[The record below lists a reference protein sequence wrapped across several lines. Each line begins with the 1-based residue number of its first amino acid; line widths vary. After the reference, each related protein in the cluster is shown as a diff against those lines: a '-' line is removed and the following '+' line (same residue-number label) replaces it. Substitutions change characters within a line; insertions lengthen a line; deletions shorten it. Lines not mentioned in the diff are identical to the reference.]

1 MTVSRSRVTQTE
13 AGAWRLEE
21 DDENRII
28 CQFLFL
34 ATGQLVVLDAGLPES
49 PRGGL
54 VPLIREVAA
63 EVTDIQ
69 LLITHVDADHCGG
82 TELLRK
88 EFPTLRVVSHAR
100 ETPPLGDPER
110 TIRERYEGFAQSDGL
125 TLDNAART
133 RIRSR
138 IGQAFDVDAT
148 FNEPTRTLFEA
159 PRTIALHLPGHSAGH
174 AGVWRPEARAL
185 YCGDAL
191 MGYGIRNRDDSLL
204 YPPQFVDLAQYLGT
218 IELVRRLDPYVI
230 YCAHEQPILGDQ
242 VRVFLDQCDAAA
254 MQIRRLATEGLE
266 NGLETLRDLCRYVHS
281 RYDGLP
287 TGRETDLAISV
298 RAVLLE
304 SVQAGAVQMDQ
315 SLIPHTYRTA

>member
-1 MTVSRSRVTQTE
+1 MTLSQSRVTQTE
-13 AGAWRLEE
+13 VGAWRLEE

-28 CQFLFL
+28 CQFLFH
-34 ATGQLVVLDAGLPES
+34 TPGQLIVLDAGLPES
-49 PRGGL
+49 PREGL
-54 VPLIREVAA
+54 VPLIREVAP

-82 TELLRK
+82 TKLLQK

-110 TIRERYEGFAQSDGL
+110 TIRERYEGFGQSDGL

-138 IGQAFDVDAT
+138 IGQAFDVDST
-148 FNEPTRTLFEA
+148 FNEPTRTMFEA

-204 YPPQFVDLAQYLGT
+204 YPPQFVDLSKYLGT

-230 YCAHEQPILGDQ
+230 YCAHEQPIRADMVGA
-242 VRVFLDQCDAAA
+242 FLDQCAAA
-254 MQIRRLATEGLE
+254 ALRIRRLTSEGLAS
-266 NGLETLRDLCRYVHS
+266 GLETLRDLCRNVHS

-287 TGRETDLAISV
+287 EGREADLAISV
-298 RAVLLE
+298 RAVLRDSSE
-304 SVQAGAVQMDQ
+304 RGTVHVDRTRV
-315 SLIPHTYRTA
+315 PHTYRTA

>member
-13 AGAWRLEE
+13 EGAWRLEE

-28 CQFLFL
+28 CQFLFH
-34 ATGQLVVLDAGLPES
+34 APGQLVVLDAGLPES

-54 VPLIREVAA
+54 VPLIREVAP

-69 LLITHVDADHCGG
+69 LVITHVDADHCGG
-82 TELLRK
+82 TKLLQR

-110 TIRERYEGFAQSDGL
+110 TIKERYEGFAQSDGL

-133 RIRSR
+133 RIRGR

-148 FNEPTRTLFEA
+148 FNEPTWTLFEA
-159 PRTIALHLPGHSAGH
+159 PRTIAVHLPGHSAGH

-218 IELVRRLDPYVI
+218 IELVRRLDPHVI
-230 YCAHEQPILGDQ
+230 YCAHEQPILGGL
-242 VRVFLDQCDAAA
+242 VPAFLDHCDAAA
-254 MQIRRLATEGLE
+254 MQIRRLTTEGLE
-266 NGLETLRDLCRYVHS
+266 NGLETLQDLCRYVHS

-287 TGRETDLAISV
+287 AGREADLAISV

-304 SVQAGAVQMDQ
+304 SVEAGTVQRDQ
-315 SLIPHTYRTA
+315 SRIPNTYRTA